1 MEMTDINFD
10 NLIASA
16 SEFAKQNIQDLPYHN
31 IKHTEHVVRAVREIG
46 ENEGVDEKN
55 IHLLEIA
62 AWFHDTGYT
71 QASCSNHEA
80 NSSKICKE
88 FLNEKL
94 AEEDIKVIQECIMAT
109 QIPQT
114 PRNLMEQIICDA
126 DLAHLGKEDFNTFSE
141 ALRQEKSEILETGN
155 ISKTQWLMMNARFM
169 TDHRYF
175 TNYARTHFGPRKRE
189 YLQSILKE
197 AETIIE
203 DVEPKPEKEKKK
215 KKKKKAPSE
224 EVEMLNGVP
233 MLTKPRRDIESMYTT
248 LARNQLGLSSIAD
261 RKASTLL
268 SINSIIT
275 SFAIGYLFRK
285 IDELPELL
293 WPSLT
298 LAITGL
304 VSAILAVL
312 ATRPNV
318 KKHLKKDKKDLNLL
332 FFGDFVDLELE
343 EYQQLLREATLYP
356 EQVYDKLSKDAYYL
370 GKVLDLKYKKVR
382 NAFNFFMVG
391 ITISVISFI
400 ITFSVY

>member
-1 MEMTDINFD
+1 MTDINFD

-16 SEFAKQNIQDLPYHN
+16 SEFAKGNIKDLPYHN
-31 IKHTEHVVRAVREIG
+31 VKHTENVVKGVREIG
-46 ENEGVDEKN
+46 ENENLEEKK
-55 IHLLEIA
+55 IQLLEIA

-71 QASCSNHEA
+71 QASCSNHEE
-80 NSSKICKE
+80 NSSKICEEYLKD
-88 FLNEKL
+88 KISQ
-94 AEEDIKVIQECIMAT
+94 EDIKIIQECIMAT
-109 QIPQT
+109 QLPQT

-155 ISKTQWLMMNARFM
+155 ISKSQWLMMNARFM
-169 TDHRYF
+169 TEHRFF
-175 TNYARTHFGPRKRE
+175 TNYARTHFEPRKQE
-189 YLQSILKE
+189 YLQSILKQ
-197 AETIIE
+197 AESIMEEGKTKE
-203 DVEPKPEKEKKK
+203 EKKK
-215 KKKKKAPSE
+215 KKKKEKKPPVQ

-233 MLTKPRRDIESMYTT
+233 KLVKPRRDIEEMYST
-248 LARNQLGLSSIAD
+248 LAKNQLGLSSIAD

-285 IDELPELL
+285 IEELPELL
-293 WPSLT
+293 WPSLI

-318 KKHLKKDKKDLNLL
+318 KKHIKKDKKDLNLL

-343 EYQQLLREATLYP
+343 EYQQLLRETTLYP
-356 EQVYDKLSKDAYYL
+356 EEVYDKLSKDAYYL

-382 NAFNFFMVG
+382 NAFNFFMIG
-391 ITISVISFI
+391 ITISVVSFI